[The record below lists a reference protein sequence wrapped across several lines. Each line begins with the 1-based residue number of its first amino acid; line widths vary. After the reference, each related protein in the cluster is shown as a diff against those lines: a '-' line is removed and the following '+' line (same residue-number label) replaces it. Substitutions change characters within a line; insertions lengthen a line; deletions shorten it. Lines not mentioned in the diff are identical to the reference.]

1 VRITGR
7 EVYRFVAL
15 MPDWN
20 RVRAAA
26 AFSSRIVS
34 LCLLLALL
42 VAGCLPGAQPAAQPR
57 REMLTVFAAASLKD
71 LFEALEEIY
80 EVDHPT
86 IDVVFNLGG
95 SQQLAQQLVNG
106 APADLFASANQRQMQ
121 VAIDAGRVTTE
132 SRQIFAGNHLIIVT
146 PADNPAGIDG
156 VAKLANPGLKLVLAA
171 ASVPAGE
178 YSLTLLDKAAA
189 SPDFGPGFREAVLAN
204 VVSYEENVRSVL
216 NKVVLGEADAGI
228 VYSSDVTPDSAD
240 QVFVI
245 SIPPEFNVE
254 AQYPVAVIAD
264 SDHVD
269 AAQAFVDLLL
279 SIKGQLLL
287 EEYGSVPVDSAVQ

>member
-26 AFSSRIVS
+26 ASPSRIVS

-42 VAGCLPGAQPAAQPR
+42 VAGCLPGAQPATQPR
-57 REMLTVFAAASLKD
+57 RETLTVFAAASLKD
-71 LFEALEEIY
+71 LFEAMEEIY

-121 VAIDAGRVTTE
+121 VAIDAGRVATE
-132 SRQIFAGNHLIIVT
+132 SRRIFAGNRLIIVT

-156 VAKLANPGLKLVLAA
+156 LAKLANPGLKLVLAA

-240 QVFVI
+240 QVLAI
-245 SIPPEFNVE
+245 PIPPEFNVE
-254 AQYPVAVIAD
+254 AQYPVAVIVD
-264 SDHVD
+264 SDQID

-279 SIKGQLLL
+279 SAEGQALLANF
-287 EEYGSVPVDSAVQ
+287 GFVPVESQAK